1 MSALVDELKSWP
13 KLFSFKAGFGI
24 DSCLAEEADNND
36 RRRRMRKNN
45 ENFLKLHEAI
55 SRNGNGEI

>member
-45 ENFLKLHEAI
+45 ENFFKTP
-55 SRNGNGEI
+55 